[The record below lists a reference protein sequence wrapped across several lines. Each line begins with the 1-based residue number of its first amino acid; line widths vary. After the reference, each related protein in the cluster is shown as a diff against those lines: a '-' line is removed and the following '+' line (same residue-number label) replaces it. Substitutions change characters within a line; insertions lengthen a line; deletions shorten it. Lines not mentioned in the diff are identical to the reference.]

1 MARLTRVRSVRMT
14 RSDHAG
20 RPVEAEPDKSPYEV
34 HAKRVL
40 WLKNQARDLGGSDGN
55 RRDAEEHRPQHGRD
69 DGARAADVQLRPG
82 PGLLPR
88 GALPALWRKPAS
100 AALTGP
106 ASPRRR
112 QRPRRRGG
120 AARTSARR
128 P

>member
-1 MARLTRVRSVRMT
+1 MARSTPIRAGRMT
-14 RSDHAG
+14 RSGHAG

-55 RRDAEEHRPQHGRD
+55 RRDAEEPRPQQGRD

-88 GALPALWRKPAS
+88 GALPPLWREPAP
-100 AALTGP
+100 APLTGP
-106 ASPRRR
+106 ASPRR
-112 QRPRRRGG
+112 
-120 AARTSARR
+120 
-128 P
+128 